1 MRVKLSRKQAPPTPP
16 PTPRPERE
24 LQPLALCAEDA
35 AEVLGIGRT
44 LIFRLIK
51 EGKLVAVRI
60 GRRTIVP
67 VREIEAF
74 LARLGGETVNV

>member
-1 MRVKLSRKQAPPTPP
+1 
-16 PTPRPERE
+16 
-24 LQPLALCAEDA
+24 LALCAEDA

-51 EGKLVAVRI
+51 EGKLKAVRI
-60 GRRTIVP
+60 GRRTLVP
-67 VREIEAF
+67 VRELEAL